1 MNKTFD
7 SDFDRTYK
15 ECVTATL
22 PLASSAS
29 PTQDLILSKVKIHK
43 SAHCFVKVG
52 VRNENLDDFICVSE
66 ILKNDG
72 SSQIRDDDSTRV
84 LICSTIQQT
93 RSR

>member
-22 PLASSAS
+22 PIASSGS

-43 SAHCFVKVG
+43 STGCFKG
-52 VRNENLDDFICVSE
+52 EVRNEKLDDFICVSE
-66 ILKNDG
+66 LFRNDG
-72 SSQIRDDDSTRV
+72 SSQIKDDATRV
-84 LICSTIQQT
+84 LICSTMQPA